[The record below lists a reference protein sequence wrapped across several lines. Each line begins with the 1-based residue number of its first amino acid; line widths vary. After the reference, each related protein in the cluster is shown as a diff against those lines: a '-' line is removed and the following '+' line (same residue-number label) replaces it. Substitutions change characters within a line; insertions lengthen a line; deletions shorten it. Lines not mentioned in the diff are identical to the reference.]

1 MKMMVMIELYQC
13 LVIQRVRCWIWNWKC
28 LLCYQFYPLFID
40 GDGNGDDDAVGD
52 GDDHIGDS
60 DCNGDD
66 DNGDVKAWT

>member
-1 MKMMVMIELYQC
+1 M
-13 LVIQRVRCWIWNWKC
+13 
-28 LLCYQFYPLFID
+28 LCYQFYPLFID

-66 DNGDVKAWT
+66 DGGHVKA